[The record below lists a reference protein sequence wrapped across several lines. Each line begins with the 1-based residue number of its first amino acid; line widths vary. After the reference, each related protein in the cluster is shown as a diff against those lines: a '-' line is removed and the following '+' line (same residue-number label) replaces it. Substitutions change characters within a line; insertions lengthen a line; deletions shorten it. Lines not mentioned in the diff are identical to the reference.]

1 MFRKNFLQTGNLD
14 LFLNSVDAV
23 TLGDDLVHVRGRKP
37 VDRLIDMPN
46 KKTRNFWKIVNY
58 GFAST
63 VIAVIG
69 IATTVIRR
77 RSRNKYTLS
86 YMNNTQN

>member
-1 MFRKNFLQTGNLD
+1 
-14 LFLNSVDAV
+14 
-23 TLGDDLVHVRGRKP
+23 
-37 VDRLIDMPN
+37 
-46 KKTRNFWKIVNY
+46 
-58 GFAST
+58 